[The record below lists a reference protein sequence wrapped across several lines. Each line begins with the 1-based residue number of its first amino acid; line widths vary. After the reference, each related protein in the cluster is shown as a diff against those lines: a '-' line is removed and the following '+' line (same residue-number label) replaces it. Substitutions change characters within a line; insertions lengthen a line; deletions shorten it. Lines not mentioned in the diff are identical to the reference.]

1 MLRDGDRLAGLVCL
15 DDVRPAPR
23 EAWATTTVQQ
33 IMMPMEKVAA
43 VTPQEEAREALNQ
56 LTGRDVNQ
64 VPVIQD
70 GRLVGMRQRRDVL
83 RWLQLHGERAA

>member
-1 MLRDGDRLAGLVCL
+1 VLRDGDRLAGLVCL
-15 DDVRPAPR
+15 
-23 EAWATTTVQQ
+23 E
-33 IMMPMEKVAA
+33 AA
-43 VTPQEEAREALNQ
+43 VTPQEEASEALNQ